1 MKKTL
6 IAALVSLSA
15 VASVQAA
22 PTTIN
27 FESVTTG
34 AKANG
39 FSVAGQSG
47 VSFTDTI
54 GSNLNVGNYGNQGSG
69 NSLLVGNDDASAL
82 RIDFA
87 TSVNSLSLAFG
98 NDDRGYTGQDI
109 FAYLQIFSAG
119 TMIADVLMAAN
130 NDDIMN
136 QTISYTGQLFDRAV
150 FTYTN
155 ANRGAINLIE
165 IVDNIT
171 FDRPN
176 AVPEPTSMALLGLGF
191 AGLACLRRRKA

>member
-6 IAALVSLSA
+6 IAAAVSLSA
-15 VASVQAA
+15 MASAQAA

-27 FESVTTG
+27 FESVAAG

-39 FSVAGQSG
+39 FSVPGQAG
-47 VSFTDTI
+47 VTFTDTS
-54 GSNLNVGNYGNQGSG
+54 GSNLYVGNYGSQGIG
-69 NSLLVGNDDASAL
+69 KSLGIFDDDASAL
-82 RIDFA
+82 SIGFA
-87 TSVNSLSLAFG
+87 TQMNSLSLAFG
-98 NDDRGYTGQDI
+98 NDDRSIGQDI
-109 FAYLQIFSAG
+109 FAYLQLFSAS
-119 TMIADVLMAAN
+119 TMIADVLMASN

-155 ANRGAINLIE
+155 ANRGALNLIE
-165 IVDNIT
+165 VVDNIT
-171 FDRPN
+171 FDRTN

-191 AGLACLRRRKA
+191 AGLACLRRRQA

>member
-6 IAALVSLSA
+6 IAAAVSLSA
-15 VASVQAA
+15 MASAQAA

-27 FESVTTG
+27 FESVAAG

-39 FSVAGQSG
+39 FSVPGQAG
-47 VSFTDTI
+47 VTFTDTS
-54 GSNLNVGNYGNQGSG
+54 GSNLYVGNYGSQGIG
-69 NSLLVGNDDASAL
+69 KSLGIFDDDASAL
-82 RIDFA
+82 RIGFA
-87 TSVNSLSLAFG
+87 TQMNSLSLAFG
-98 NDDRGYTGQDI
+98 NDDRSIGQDI
-109 FAYLQIFSAG
+109 FAYLQLFSAS
-119 TMIADVLMAAN
+119 TMIADVLMASN

-155 ANRGAINLIE
+155 ANRGALNLIE
-165 IVDNIT
+165 VVDNIT
-171 FDRPN
+171 FDRTN
-176 AVPEPTSMALLGLGF
+176 AVPEPASMALLGLGF

>member
-1 MKKTL
+1 MTKTL
-6 IAALVSLSA
+6 IAAAIALSA
-15 VASVQAA
+15 MASAQAA

-27 FESVTTG
+27 FESVASG

-39 FSVAGQSG
+39 FSVAAYPG
-47 VSFTDTI
+47 VTFTDTS
-54 GSNLNVGNYGNQGSG
+54 GSDLNVGNYGSQGIG
-69 NSLLVGNDDASAL
+69 KSLGIFDDDASAL
-82 RIDFA
+82 SIGFA
-87 TSVNSLSLAFG
+87 TQMNSLSLAFG
-98 NDDRGYTGQDI
+98 NDDRAYTGQNV
-109 FAYLQIFSAG
+109 FAYLQLFSAG
-119 TMIADVLMAAN
+119 TMIADVLMASN

-155 ANRGAINLIE
+155 ANRGALGLIE

-171 FDRPN
+171 FDRAN
-176 AVPEPTSMALLGLGF
+176 AVPEPASMALLGLGF

>member
-1 MKKTL
+1 MTKTL
-6 IAALVSLSA
+6 IAAAIALSA
-15 VASVQAA
+15 MASAQAA

-27 FESVTTG
+27 FESVASG

-39 FSVAGQSG
+39 FSVAGQAG
-47 VSFTDTI
+47 VTFTDTS
-54 GSNLNVGNYGNQGSG
+54 GSNLYVGNYGSQGIG
-69 NSLLVGNDDASAL
+69 KSLLVGNDDASAL
-82 RIDFA
+82 RISFA
-87 TSVNSLSLAFG
+87 TQVNSLSLAFG
-98 NDDRGYTGQDI
+98 NDDRAYTGQNV
-109 FAYLQIFSAG
+109 FAYLQLFSAS
-119 TMIADVLMAAN
+119 TMIADVLMASN

-155 ANRGAINLIE
+155 ANRGALGLIE

-171 FDRPN
+171 FDRAN
-176 AVPEPTSMALLGLGF
+176 AVPEPASMALLGLGF

>member
-6 IAALVSLSA
+6 IAAAVSLSA
-15 VASVQAA
+15 MASAQAA

-27 FESVTTG
+27 FESVAAG

-39 FSVAGQSG
+39 FSVPGQAG
-47 VSFTDTI
+47 VTFTDTS
-54 GSNLNVGNYGNQGSG
+54 GSNLYVGNYGSQGIG
-69 NSLLVGNDDASAL
+69 KSLGIFDDDASAL
-82 RIDFA
+82 SIGFA
-87 TSVNSLSLAFG
+87 TQMNSLSLAFG
-98 NDDRGYTGQDI
+98 NDDRSIGQDI
-109 FAYLQIFSAG
+109 FAYLQLFSAS
-119 TMIADVLMAAN
+119 TMIADVLMASN

-155 ANRGAINLIE
+155 ANRGALNLIE
-165 IVDNIT
+165 VVDNIT
-171 FDRPN
+171 FDRTN
-176 AVPEPTSMALLGLGF
+176 AVPEPASMALLGLGF

>member
-6 IAALVSLSA
+6 IAAAVSLSA
-15 VASVQAA
+15 MASAQAA

-27 FESVTTG
+27 FESVAAG

-39 FSVAGQSG
+39 FSVPGQAG
-47 VSFTDTI
+47 VTFTDTS
-54 GSNLNVGNYGNQGSG
+54 GSNLYVGNYGSQGIG
-69 NSLLVGNDDASAL
+69 KSLGIFDDDASAL
-82 RIDFA
+82 SIGFA
-87 TSVNSLSLAFG
+87 TQMNSLSLAFG
-98 NDDRGYTGQDI
+98 NDDRSIGQDI
-109 FAYLQIFSAG
+109 FAYLQLFSAS
-119 TMIADVLMAAN
+119 TMIADVLMASN

-155 ANRGAINLIE
+155 ANRGALNLIE
-165 IVDNIT
+165 VVDNIT
-171 FDRPN
+171 FDRTN

>member
-6 IAALVSLSA
+6 IAAAIALSA
-15 VASVQAA
+15 MASAQAA

-27 FESVTTG
+27 FESVAAG

-39 FSVAGQSG
+39 FSVPGQAG
-47 VSFTDTI
+47 VTFTDTS
-54 GSNLNVGNYGNQGSG
+54 GSNLYVGNYGSQGIG
-69 NSLLVGNDDASAL
+69 KSLGIFDDDASAL
-82 RIDFA
+82 SIGFA
-87 TSVNSLSLAFG
+87 TQMNSLSLAFG
-98 NDDRGYTGQDI
+98 NDDRSIGQDI
-109 FAYLQIFSAG
+109 FAYLQLFSAS
-119 TMIADVLMAAN
+119 TMIADVLMASN

-155 ANRGAINLIE
+155 ANRGALNLIE
-165 IVDNIT
+165 VVDNIT
-171 FDRPN
+171 FDRTN
-176 AVPEPTSMALLGLGF
+176 AVPEPASMALLGLGF